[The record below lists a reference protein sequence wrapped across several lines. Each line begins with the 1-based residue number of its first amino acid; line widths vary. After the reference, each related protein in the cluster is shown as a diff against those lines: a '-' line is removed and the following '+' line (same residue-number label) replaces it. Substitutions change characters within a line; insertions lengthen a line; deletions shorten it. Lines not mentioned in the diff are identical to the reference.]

1 MKVAYFVHELS
12 DAAVR
17 RRIRMIEAGGGAVT
31 LLGFHRE
38 RGDAPVPED
47 GLVLGRTQNQ
57 KLFSRI
63 FSILGAIPHAMRARA
78 AWCDADVIL
87 ARNLEMLVLVLMLR
101 RQPHARIVYECL
113 DIHRLMS
120 GEGIVSRA
128 LRAIERFCLKRV
140 SLVVTSSPAFTE
152 RHFVGRQGF
161 TGDVFL
167 AENKVLN
174 LNDAARR
181 HAEPTE
187 APPWIIAWCG
197 MLRCKRSLALLSTL
211 AAESHGSVR
220 VDLWGAPAY
229 DEIPGFD
236 SIVARTEQM
245 TFHGSYR
252 AEDLPRIYGA
262 AHFAWAVDFFE
273 AGGNSDWLLPNRL
286 YESLAFGAAP
296 IAVSDVETGR
306 WLQARGLGVTLD
318 QPLERTLPLLFERIT
333 RERFEALHAAVRDLD
348 PAQVQDTPET
358 CRAFTARLAGR
369 PR

>member
-31 LLGFHRE
+31 LLGFHRQ
-38 RGDAPVPED
+38 RGDASAPED
-47 GLVLGRTQNQ
+47 GIVLGHTQNQ
-57 KLFSRI
+57 RLISRV
-63 FSILGAIPHAMRARA
+63 FSILAALPRAWSAGVVWR
-78 AWCDADVIL
+78 DADVIM
-87 ARNLEMLVLVLMLR
+87 ARNLEMLVLVLLLR
-101 RQPHARIVYECL
+101 RQRRARIVYECL

-120 GEGIVSRA
+120 GEGIASRA

-161 TGDVFL
+161 VGDVFL

-211 AAESHGSVR
+211 AAESNGRIR
-220 VDLWGAPAY
+220 VELWGAPAY

-245 TFHGSYR
+245 TFHGRYN
-252 AEDLPRIYGA
+252 AEDLPSIYGA

-273 AGGNSDWLLPNRL
+273 AGANSDWLLPNRL
-286 YESLAFGAAP
+286 YESLAFGAVP
-296 IAVSDVETGR
+296 IAVSDVETGG
-306 WLQARGLGVTLD
+306 WLEARGLGVTLD
-318 QPLERTLPLLFERIT
+318 QPLERTLPSLFERMT
-333 RERFEALHAAVRDLD
+333 RERFETLRAAVRDLG

-358 CRAFTARLAGR
+358 CAAFTARLAGR
-369 PR
+369 SR